1 MKQDTGWASK
11 WKCVYETVLAGGN
24 KNLGQNQNKTPIY
37 VTGVSQV
44 IKFTCEVTDFK
55 LGVHVCKSKHGSLHF
70 INSMQLFLVTLKC
83 TEVSTTFQ
91 VFVFK

>member
-1 MKQDTGWASK
+1 MRQFWQEETKTWARIRIK
-11 WKCVYETVLAGGN
+11 H
-24 KNLGQNQNKTPIY
+24 QFMF
-37 VTGVSQV
+37 TGVSQV